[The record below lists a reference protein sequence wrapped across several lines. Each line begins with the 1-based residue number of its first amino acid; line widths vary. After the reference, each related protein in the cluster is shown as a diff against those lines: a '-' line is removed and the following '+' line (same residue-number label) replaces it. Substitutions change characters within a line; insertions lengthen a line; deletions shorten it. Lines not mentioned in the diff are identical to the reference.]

1 MNTNITKRIH
11 INPQSKGSLGKS
23 FEAEFR
29 TAWLDYHGIQW
40 NGSDLDDR
48 HHSFADR
55 HPEQV
60 QSYTLGS
67 DDESKSTLLGLFRN
81 VTRSEAPVHVIDCR
95 AQADGLI
102 VRALDSLQ
110 LLESLAAQGIRFTF
124 FLFPS
129 EDTESMNNLLD
140 LFFFAG
146 DRVDYVIVHNPAKVR
161 TNLFKKSNIE
171 AELKKFGAK
180 EITLPVVTSITLLAI
195 KRAEAKAGRKLS
207 FAEAA
212 TPGTPH
218 LELMLAG
225 EMQWAMQQ
233 MFRQYD
239 LIADLLVPSE
249 QMPGLEPQ
257 TEPAA
262 KPARSKTAHAQLGRM
277 KLWIWTKM
285 IWRYFAAT

>member
-1 MNTNITKRIH
+1 MNMNTNIIKRIH

-29 TAWLDYHGIQW
+29 TAWLDYHGIAW
-40 NGSDLDDR
+40 SGSDLDDR
-48 HHSFADR
+48 HRSFADR

-60 QSYTLGS
+60 KSHKLGS
-67 DDESKSTLLGLFRN
+67 DDESKSTLLGMFRN
-81 VTRSEAPVHVIDCR
+81 VALNETPVHVVDCR

-102 VRALDSLQ
+102 VQALDSLQ
-110 LLESLAAQGIRFTF
+110 LLETLAVQGIRFTF

-146 DRVDYVIVHNPAKVR
+146 DRVDYCVVHNPARVR
-161 TNLFKKSNIE
+161 TNLFRNSAIE
-171 AELKKFGAK
+171 AELKRFGAK
-180 EITLPVVTSITLLAI
+180 EITLPVVTSITLLAV

-207 FAEAA
+207 FAEVA
-212 TPGTPH
+212 TPGAPH

-239 LIADLLVPSE
+239 AVADLLLPPGR
-249 QMPGLEPQ
+249 MPEFQSQPEP
-257 TEPAA
+257 EI
-262 KPARSKTAHAQLGRM
+262 KPARSKQPMLNLGE
-277 KLWIWTKM
+277 
-285 IWRYFAAT
+285 

>member
-23 FEAEFR
+23 FESEFR
-29 TAWLDYHGIQW
+29 TDWLDYHNIHW
-40 NGSDLDDR
+40 NGSDFDDR

-55 HPEQV
+55 HPQQV
-60 QSYTLGS
+60 QSYILGN
-67 DDESKSTLLGLFRN
+67 DDDSKSTLLGLFRN
-81 VTRSEAPVHVIDCR
+81 VSRSDAPVHVIDCR

-102 VRALDSLQ
+102 VQALESLQ
-110 LLESLAAQGIRFTF
+110 LIQSLAAEGIRFTF

-140 LFFFAG
+140 LFYFAG
-146 DRVDYVIVHNPAKVR
+146 DRVDYVVVHNPAKVR

-180 EITLPVVTSITLLAI
+180 ELTLPVVTSITLLAI
-195 KRAEAKAGRKLS
+195 KRAGAKAGRKLS

-212 TPGTPH
+212 YPEAQH

-239 LIADLLVPSE
+239 AIADLLVPSSLI
-249 QMPGLEPQ
+249 LEVESQP
-257 TEPAA
+257 EPAA
-262 KPARSKTAHAQLGRM
+262 KPARSKQPMLNLGE
-277 KLWIWTKM
+277 
-285 IWRYFAAT
+285 

>member
-1 MNTNITKRIH
+1 MNINIIKRIH

-29 TAWLDYHGIQW
+29 TAWLDCHQIAW

-60 QSYTLGS
+60 QSHKLGS
-67 DDESKSTLLGLFRN
+67 DDESKSTLLGLFRSVARN
-81 VTRSEAPVHVIDCR
+81 SAPVHVVDCR

-102 VRALDSLQ
+102 MQAMDSLQ
-110 LLESLAAQGIRFTF
+110 LLESLAQQGIRFTF

-140 LFFFAG
+140 LFYFAG
-146 DRVDYVIVHNPAKVR
+146 DRVDYVVVHNPAKVR
-161 TNLFKKSNIE
+161 TNLFKKSAIE
-171 AELKKFGAK
+171 TELKKFGAR

-195 KRAEAKAGRKLS
+195 KRAEAKVGRKLS
-207 FAEAA
+207 FAEVA
-212 TPGTPH
+212 TPGAPH

-225 EMQWAMQQ
+225 EVQWAMQQ

-239 LIADLLVPSE
+239 AIADLLLPPDRVPDVQPESE
-249 QMPGLEPQ
+249 PEI
-257 TEPAA
+257 
-262 KPARSKTAHAQLGRM
+262 KPARSKQPMLNLGE
-277 KLWIWTKM
+277 
-285 IWRYFAAT
+285 

>member
-1 MNTNITKRIH
+1 MNNNIIKRIH

-48 HHSFADR
+48 HCSFADR
-55 HPEQV
+55 HPQQV
-60 QSYTLGS
+60 QSYTLGN
-67 DDESKSTLLGLFRN
+67 DDDSKSTLLGLFRN
-81 VTRSEAPVHVIDCR
+81 VSRSNAPVHVIDCR
-95 AQADGLI
+95 SQADGLI
-102 VRALDSLQ
+102 VQALDSLQ

-129 EDTESMNNLLD
+129 EDTESMSNLLD
-140 LFFFAG
+140 LFYFAG

-180 EITLPVVTSITLLAI
+180 ELSLPVVTSITLLAI

-207 FAEAA
+207 FAEVALPKA
-212 TPGTPH
+212 TH
-218 LELMLAG
+218 LELILAG

-239 LIADLLVPSE
+239 MIADLLVSE
-249 QMPGLEPQ
+249 QQLPDVQLQPEPVV
-257 TEPAA
+257 
-262 KPARSKTAHAQLGRM
+262 KPTPSKQPMLNLGE
-277 KLWIWTKM
+277 
-285 IWRYFAAT
+285 

>member
-1 MNTNITKRIH
+1 MNNNITKRIH

-55 HPEQV
+55 HPKQV
-60 QSYTLGS
+60 QSHTLGN
-67 DDESKSTLLGLFRN
+67 DDESKSTLLGLLRN
-81 VTRSEAPVHVIDCR
+81 VVHSDAPVHIIDCR

-102 VRALDSLQ
+102 VQALDSLQ

-140 LFFFAG
+140 LVFFAG
-146 DRVDYVIVHNPAKVR
+146 DRVDYVVVHNPAKVR

-171 AELKKFGAK
+171 AELKKLGAK
-180 EITLPVVTSITLLAI
+180 ELTLPVVTSITLLAI

-207 FAEAA
+207 FAEVAM
-212 TPGTPH
+212 PESEH

-249 QMPGLEPQ
+249 QMPEVEPQ
-257 TEPAA
+257 SEPAA
-262 KPARSKTAHAQLGRM
+262 KPARSKQPMLNLGE
-277 KLWIWTKM
+277 
-285 IWRYFAAT
+285 

>member
-1 MNTNITKRIH
+1 MNTIKRIH

-29 TAWLDYHGIQW
+29 TAWLDYHQIIW

-48 HHSFADR
+48 HHSFFDR
-55 HPEQV
+55 HPKQV
-60 QSYTLGS
+60 QSYTLGN
-67 DDESKSTLLGLFRN
+67 DDDSKSTLLGLFRN
-81 VTRSEAPVHVIDCR
+81 VSRSNAPVHVIDCR

-102 VRALDSLQ
+102 VQALESLQ
-110 LLESLAAQGIRFTF
+110 LLDSLATQGIRFTF

-140 LFFFAG
+140 LFYFAG
-146 DRVDYVIVHNPAKVR
+146 DRVDYVVVHNPAKVR

-180 EITLPVVTSITLLAI
+180 ELTLPVVTSITLLAI

-207 FAEAA
+207 FAEVA
-212 TPGTPH
+212 TPGSAH

-239 LIADLLVPSE
+239 AIADLLVPSE
-249 QMPGLEPQ
+249 QVPEVKPQPEP
-257 TEPAA
+257 EA
-262 KPARSKTAHAQLGRM
+262 KPARSKQPMLNLGE
-277 KLWIWTKM
+277 
-285 IWRYFAAT
+285 

>member
-1 MNTNITKRIH
+1 MNINKRIH

-29 TAWLDYHGIQW
+29 TAWLDYHQIAW

-60 QSYTLGS
+60 QSYKLG
-67 DDESKSTLLGLFRN
+67 DDDDSKSTLLGLFRS
-81 VTRSEAPVHVIDCR
+81 VSRSDAPIHIIDCR

-102 VRALDSLQ
+102 VQALDSLQ
-110 LLESLAAQGIRFTF
+110 LIESLAQQGVRFTF

-129 EDTESMNNLLD
+129 EDTESMNNLLE
-140 LFFFAG
+140 LFYFAG

-161 TNLFKKSNIE
+161 TNLFRKSKIE
-171 AELKKFGAK
+171 AELRKFGAR
-180 EITLPVVTSITLLAI
+180 EITLPTITSITLLAI

-212 TPGTPH
+212 TPGTSY

-239 LIADLLVPSE
+239 LVADLLVPSE
-249 QMPGLEPQ
+249 QMPDIAPPVES
-257 TEPAA
+257 AS
-262 KPARSKTAHAQLGRM
+262 KPTRSKQPMLNLGEDV
-277 KLWIWTKM
+277 
-285 IWRYFAAT
+285 

>member
-11 INPQSKGSLGKS
+11 INHQSKGSLGNS
-23 FEAEFR
+23 FETEFR
-29 TAWLDYHGIQW
+29 TAWLDYHNIHW

-55 HPEQV
+55 HSEQV
-60 QSYTLGS
+60 QSYMLGNE
-67 DDESKSTLLGLFRN
+67 DDSKSTLLGLFRCVSRN
-81 VTRSEAPVHVIDCR
+81 DAPVHVIDCR

-102 VRALDSLQ
+102 VQALESLQ
-110 LLESLAAQGIRFTF
+110 LIQSLATESIRFTF

-140 LFFFAG
+140 LFYFAG
-146 DRVDYVIVHNPAKVR
+146 DRVDYVVVHNPAKVR

-180 EITLPVVTSITLLAI
+180 ELTLPVVTSITLLAI
-195 KRAEAKAGRKLS
+195 KRAEVKAGRKLS

-212 TPGTPH
+212 YHGAAH

-239 LIADLLVPSE
+239 ALADLLVPPQQVPE
-249 QMPGLEPQ
+249 IQAQPEP
-257 TEPAA
+257 TA
-262 KPARSKTAHAQLGRM
+262 KPARPKQPMLNLGE
-277 KLWIWTKM
+277 
-285 IWRYFAAT
+285 

>member
-1 MNTNITKRIH
+1 MNTNVIKRIH

-29 TAWLDYHGIQW
+29 TAWLDYHQIAW

-60 QSYTLGS
+60 LSHKLGN

-81 VTRSEAPVHVIDCR
+81 VPRSDVPVHVIDCR

-102 VRALDSLQ
+102 VQALESLQ
-110 LLESLAAQGIRFTF
+110 LIESLAQQGVRFTF

-140 LFFFAG
+140 LFYFAG
-146 DRVDYVIVHNPAKVR
+146 DRVDYIIVHNPAKVR
-161 TNLFKKSNIE
+161 INLFKKSAIE
-171 AELKKFGAK
+171 AELKRFGAR

-195 KRAEAKAGRKLS
+195 KRAEQKAGRKLS
-207 FAEAA
+207 FADVA
-212 TPGTPH
+212 TPGAPH

-239 LIADLLVPSE
+239 AVADLLLPPE
-249 QMPGLEPQ
+249 QMPEIEPP
-257 TEPAA
+257 TEPLA
-262 KPARSKTAHAQLGRM
+262 KPVRSKQPMLNLGE
-277 KLWIWTKM
+277 
-285 IWRYFAAT
+285 

>member
-1 MNTNITKRIH
+1 MNNNITKRIH

-29 TAWLDYHGIQW
+29 TAWLNYHGIQW

-60 QSYTLGS
+60 QSHTLGS

-195 KRAEAKAGRKLS
+195 KRAEVKAGCKLS

-249 QMPGLEPQ
+249 HMPELEPQ
-257 TEPAA
+257 TEPAS
-262 KPARSKTAHAQLGRM
+262 KPTRPKHPMLNLGE
-277 KLWIWTKM
+277 
-285 IWRYFAAT
+285 

>member
-29 TAWLDYHGIQW
+29 TAWLDYHNIAW
-40 NGSDLDDR
+40 TGSDLDDR

-60 QSYTLGS
+60 QSYTLGN
-67 DDESKSTLLGLFRN
+67 DDDSKSTLLGLFRN
-81 VTRSEAPVHVIDCR
+81 VSRSDAPVHVIDCR

-102 VRALDSLQ
+102 VQALDSLQ
-110 LLESLAAQGIRFTF
+110 LLDSLATQGIRFTF

-129 EDTESMNNLLD
+129 EDTESMGNLLD
-140 LFFFAG
+140 LFYFAG
-146 DRVDYVIVHNPAKVR
+146 DRVNYVIVHNPAKVR

-171 AELKKFGAK
+171 AELKKFGAR

-195 KRAEAKAGRKLS
+195 KRAEAKAGCKLS
-207 FAEAA
+207 FAEVA
-212 TPGTPH
+212 TPGSPH
-218 LELMLAG
+218 LELMLSG

-239 LIADLLVPSE
+239 AVAELLVPAE
-249 QMPGLEPQ
+249 QMPDVESQP
-257 TEPAA
+257 EAAA
-262 KPARSKTAHAQLGRM
+262 KPVRSKQPMLNLGE
-277 KLWIWTKM
+277 
-285 IWRYFAAT
+285 

>member
-1 MNTNITKRIH
+1 MNNNITKRIH

-55 HPEQV
+55 HPKQV
-60 QSYTLGS
+60 QSHTLGN
-67 DDESKSTLLGLFRN
+67 DDDSKSTLLGLFRN
-81 VTRSEAPVHVIDCR
+81 VSHSDAPVHIIDCR

-102 VRALDSLQ
+102 VQALNSLQ
-110 LLESLAAQGIRFTF
+110 LLETLAAQGIRFTF

-129 EDTESMNNLLD
+129 EDTESMHNLLD

-146 DRVDYVIVHNPAKVR
+146 DRVDYCVVHNPAGVR
-161 TNLFKKSNIE
+161 TNLFRNSNIE

-195 KRAEAKAGRKLS
+195 KRAEAKAGRKLC
-207 FAEAA
+207 FAEVA
-212 TPGTPH
+212 TPGAAH

-249 QMPGLEPQ
+249 QLPEVEPQ
-257 TEPAA
+257 AEPAA
-262 KPARSKTAHAQLGRM
+262 KPARPKQPMFNLGE
-277 KLWIWTKM
+277 
-285 IWRYFAAT
+285 

>member
-1 MNTNITKRIH
+1 MNTNITKSIH

-23 FEAEFR
+23 FEVEFR
-29 TAWLDYHGIQW
+29 TAWLDYHGIHW

-60 QSYTLGS
+60 QPYKLGN
-67 DDESKSTLLGLFRN
+67 DDDSKSTLLGLFRN
-81 VTRSEAPVHVIDCR
+81 VPRSHVPVHVIDCR

-102 VRALDSLQ
+102 VQALDSLQ
-110 LLESLAAQGIRFTF
+110 LLESLATQGIRFTF

-146 DRVDYVIVHNPAKVR
+146 DRVDYVVVHNPAKVR

-195 KRAEAKAGRKLS
+195 KRAEARAGRKLS
-207 FAEAA
+207 FAEVA
-212 TPGTPH
+212 TPDTSH

-233 MFRQYD
+233 MFQQYD

-249 QMPGLEPQ
+249 QMPEIEPQ
-257 TEPAA
+257 SEPAA
-262 KPARSKTAHAQLGRM
+262 KPVRSKQPMFNLGE
-277 KLWIWTKM
+277 
-285 IWRYFAAT
+285 

>member
-1 MNTNITKRIH
+1 MNTNIIKRIH

-29 TAWLDYHGIQW
+29 TAWLDYHQIIW

-60 QSYTLGS
+60 QTYVLGN
-67 DDESKSTLLGLFRN
+67 DDDSKSTLLGLFRN
-81 VTRSEAPVHVIDCR
+81 VPRSDVPVHVMDCR

-102 VRALDSLQ
+102 MQALESLQ
-110 LLESLAAQGIRFTF
+110 LLETLVAQGIRFTF

-140 LFFFAG
+140 LFYFAG
-146 DRVDYVIVHNPAKVR
+146 DRVDYIVVHNPAKVR
-161 TNLFKKSNIE
+161 TNLFRKSNIE
-171 AELKKFGAK
+171 AELKEFGAK

-195 KRAEAKAGRKLS
+195 KRAEAKAGRKLC

-212 TPGTPH
+212 TPGAPH

-239 LIADLLVPSE
+239 ALADLLVPAK
-249 QMPGLEPQ
+249 QMPQVEPQ
-257 TEPAA
+257 PEPEA
-262 KPARSKTAHAQLGRM
+262 KPARSKEPMLNLGD
-277 KLWIWTKM
+277 
-285 IWRYFAAT
+285 

>member
-29 TAWLDYHGIQW
+29 TAWLDYHGIHW

-55 HPEQV
+55 HPELV

-67 DDESKSTLLGLFRN
+67 DDDSKSTLLVLFRS
-81 VTRSEAPVHVIDCR
+81 VSRSDAPVHVIDCR
-95 AQADGLI
+95 AQADGII
-102 VRALDSLQ
+102 VQALDSLQ

-140 LFFFAG
+140 LFYFAG
-146 DRVDYVIVHNPAKVR
+146 DRVDYVIVHNPAKIR
-161 TNLFKKSNIE
+161 TNLFRKSNIE
-171 AELKKFGAK
+171 AELKRFGAK
-180 EITLPVVTSITLLAI
+180 ELTLPVVTSITLLAI
-195 KRAEAKAGRKLS
+195 KRAEAKAGHKLS

-225 EMQWAMQQ
+225 ELQWAMQQ

-239 LIADLLVPSE
+239 QVADLLVPLE
-249 QMPGLEPQ
+249 HMPEIAAQPEPK
-257 TEPAA
+257 A
-262 KPARSKTAHAQLGRM
+262 KPAKSKQPMLNLGE
-277 KLWIWTKM
+277 
-285 IWRYFAAT
+285 

>member
-1 MNTNITKRIH
+1 MNIIKRIH

-29 TAWLDYHGIQW
+29 TAWLDYHDIRW

-48 HHSFADR
+48 HHSFFDR
-55 HPEQV
+55 HPDQV
-60 QSYTLGS
+60 QSYTLGN
-67 DDESKSTLLGLFRN
+67 DDDSKSALLGLFRN
-81 VTRSEAPVHVIDCR
+81 VARSNTPVHVIDCR

-102 VRALDSLQ
+102 VQALQSLQ
-110 LLESLAAQGIRFTF
+110 LLESLATQGIRFTF

-129 EDTESMNNLLD
+129 EDTESMNNLLE
-140 LFFFAG
+140 LFYFAG
-146 DRVDYVIVHNPAKVR
+146 DRVNYVVVHNPAKVR

-171 AELKKFGAK
+171 TELKKFGAK
-180 EITLPVVTSITLLAI
+180 EITLPTVTSITLLAI

-212 TPGTPH
+212 TPGSVH

-249 QMPGLEPQ
+249 QMPEVESQ

-262 KPARSKTAHAQLGRM
+262 EPARSKQPMFNLGD
-277 KLWIWTKM
+277 
-285 IWRYFAAT
+285 

>member
-1 MNTNITKRIH
+1 MNITKRIH

-29 TAWLDYHGIQW
+29 TAWLDYYDIHW

-55 HPEQV
+55 HPQQV
-60 QSYTLGS
+60 QSYVLGN
-67 DDESKSTLLGLFRN
+67 DDDSKSTLLGLFRN
-81 VTRSEAPVHVIDCR
+81 VSRSNAPVHVIDCR

-102 VRALDSLQ
+102 VQALESLQ
-110 LLESLAAQGIRFTF
+110 LLDSFATQGIRFTF

-129 EDTESMNNLLD
+129 EDTESMSNLLD
-140 LFFFAG
+140 LFYFAG
-146 DRVDYVIVHNPAKVR
+146 DRVDYVVVHNPAKVR

-180 EITLPVVTSITLLAI
+180 ELTLPVVTSITLLAI
-195 KRAEAKAGRKLS
+195 KRAEAKSARKLS
-207 FAEAA
+207 FAEVG
-212 TPGTPH
+212 TPGASH

-239 LIADLLVPSE
+239 AVADLLVPSE
-249 QMPGLEPQ
+249 QMPEVEPE

-262 KPARSKTAHAQLGRM
+262 KPARSKQPMLNLGE
-277 KLWIWTKM
+277 
-285 IWRYFAAT
+285 

>member
-1 MNTNITKRIH
+1 MNTNINKRIH

-29 TAWLDYHGIQW
+29 SAWLEYHGIRW

-48 HHSFADR
+48 HHSFSDR

-60 QSYTLGS
+60 QSHILGS
-67 DDESKSTLLGLFRN
+67 DDDSKSTLLGLFRN
-81 VTRSEAPVHVIDCR
+81 VTRSDAPVHIIDCR
-95 AQADGLI
+95 AQADGII
-102 VRALDSLQ
+102 VQALESLQ
-110 LLESLAAQGIRFTF
+110 LIESLAAQGIRFTF

-140 LFFFAG
+140 LFYFAG

-161 TNLFKKSNIE
+161 TNLFRKSNIE
-171 AELKKFGAK
+171 TELKKFGAK
-180 EITLPVVTSITLLAI
+180 ELKLPVVTSITLLAI

-207 FAEAA
+207 FAEVAA
-212 TPGTPH
+212 PGGAH

-239 LIADLLVPSE
+239 TLANLLVPE
-249 QMPGLEPQ
+249 QQLPE
-257 TEPAA
+257 A
-262 KPARSKTAHAQLGRM
+262 KPEPEPLVRPHRSKQPMLNLGE
-277 KLWIWTKM
+277 
-285 IWRYFAAT
+285 

>member
-23 FEAEFR
+23 FESEFR

-48 HHSFADR
+48 HHSFFDR
-55 HPEQV
+55 HPQQV

-67 DDESKSTLLGLFRN
+67 DDDSKATLLGLFRN
-81 VTRSEAPVHVIDCR
+81 VSRCDTPVHVIDCR

-102 VRALDSLQ
+102 VQALESLQ
-110 LLESLAAQGIRFTF
+110 LLESLATQSIRVTF

-129 EDTESMNNLLD
+129 EDTESMNNLLE
-140 LFFFAG
+140 LFYFAG
-146 DRVDYVIVHNPAKVR
+146 DRVDYIVVHNPAKVR
-161 TNLFKKSNIE
+161 TNLFRNSNIE

-180 EITLPVVTSITLLAI
+180 ELTLPVITSITLLAI
-195 KRAEAKAGRKLS
+195 KRAEAKVGRKLS
-207 FAEAA
+207 FAEVA
-212 TPGTPH
+212 TPGPAH

-239 LIADLLVPSE
+239 AIADLLVPE
-249 QMPGLEPQ
+249 QQMPEVQ
-257 TEPAA
+257 SRSEPAV
-262 KPARSKTAHAQLGRM
+262 KPARPKHPMLNLGE
-277 KLWIWTKM
+277 
-285 IWRYFAAT
+285 

>member
-1 MNTNITKRIH
+1 MNTNINKRIH

-48 HHSFADR
+48 HHSFFDR
-55 HPEQV
+55 HSDQV
-60 QSYTLGS
+60 QSYKLGS

-81 VTRSEAPVHVIDCR
+81 VSRNDAPVHVIDCR

-102 VRALDSLQ
+102 VQALDSLQ
-110 LLESLAAQGIRFTF
+110 IISSFATEGIRFTF

-129 EDTESMNNLLD
+129 EDTESMNNLLE
-140 LFFFAG
+140 LFYFAG

-161 TNLFKKSNIE
+161 TNLFRKSNIE
-171 AELKKFGAK
+171 AELKKFGAR
-180 EITLPVVTSITLLAI
+180 EITLPTVTSITLLAI

-212 TPGTPH
+212 TPGAPH

-239 LIADLLVPSE
+239 AIADLLVPTE
-249 QMPGLEPQ
+249 LMPEVEPQ
-257 TEPAA
+257 SESAA
-262 KPARSKTAHAQLGRM
+262 KSSRPKQPMFNLGE
-277 KLWIWTKM
+277 
-285 IWRYFAAT
+285 

>member
-1 MNTNITKRIH
+1 MNTNIIKRIH

-29 TAWLDYHGIQW
+29 TAWLDYHGIHW

-60 QSYTLGS
+60 QSYKLGS
-67 DDESKSTLLGLFRN
+67 DDDSKSTLLGLFRN
-81 VTRSEAPVHVIDCR
+81 VSRNDVPVHVIDCR

-102 VRALDSLQ
+102 VQALDSLQ
-110 LLESLAAQGIRFTF
+110 LLESLATQGIRFTF
-124 FLFPS
+124 LLFPS
-129 EDTESMNNLLD
+129 EDTESMSNLLD
-140 LFFFAG
+140 LFYFAG
-146 DRVDYVIVHNPAKVR
+146 DRVDYIIVHNPAKVR

-180 EITLPVVTSITLLAI
+180 ELTLPMVTSITLLAI

-207 FAEAA
+207 FAEVA

-239 LIADLLVPSE
+239 AIADLLVPAE
-249 QMPGLEPQ
+249 QLPEVEPQ

-262 KPARSKTAHAQLGRM
+262 KPARSKQPMFNLGE
-277 KLWIWTKM
+277 
-285 IWRYFAAT
+285 